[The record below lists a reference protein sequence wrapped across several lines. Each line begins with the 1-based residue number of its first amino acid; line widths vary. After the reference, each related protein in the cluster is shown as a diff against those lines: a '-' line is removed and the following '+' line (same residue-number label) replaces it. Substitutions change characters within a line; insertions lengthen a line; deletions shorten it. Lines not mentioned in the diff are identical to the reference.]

1 MELEKKAH
9 WLIWE
14 NKKMKIYDCFQFFN
28 EENVLDLRFNIL
40 DEFVDF
46 FVIAESTTDHQGRD
60 KKLNFDIEK
69 FKKFKKKII
78 HVIIEDTLDSIK
90 KAHIGQNSLVERH
103 QRNSIIR
110 GLKNCSDN
118 DLVIISDVDE
128 IPDLNK
134 LNLFNKKS
142 RYAVFAQKKFDY
154 KLNLLNVTEGEW
166 LGSKICLK
174 KDLKSPQWLRDLKFK
189 KYPFWRIDKIRDLQI
204 IKDGGWHFSYLQSPK
219 NLLKKISSFS
229 HGERNKPEFANEES
243 IVEKIKMQKNIFDLG
258 FSYKKID
265 IDHTYPKYI
274 IDNKE
279 KLKEWII

>member
-1 MELEKKAH
+1 
-9 WLIWE
+9 
-14 NKKMKIYDCFQFFN
+14 MKIYDCFQFFN

-46 FVIAESTTDHQGRD
+46 FVITESTTDHQGRD

-78 HVIIEDTLDSIK
+78 HVIVEDTLDSIK

-103 QRNSIIR
+103 QRNSITR

-204 IKDGGWHFSYLQSPK
+204 IKDGGWHFSYLQSPQ

-265 IDHTYPKYI
+265 IDHSYPKYI

>member
-1 MELEKKAH
+1 
-9 WLIWE
+9 
-14 NKKMKIYDCFQFFN
+14 MKIYDCFQFFN

-69 FKKFKKKII
+69 FQKFKKKII
-78 HVIIEDTLDSIK
+78 HVIVEDTLDSIK
-90 KAHIGQNSLVERH
+90 KTHIGQNSLVERH

-110 GLKNCSDN
+110 GLKNCSDD

-154 KLNLLNVTEGEW
+154 KLNLLNITEGEW